1 LIHRLY
7 DSSTISFIAVDFLA
21 REVSNMPVPVGLL
34 FTGLI
39 VRTILGAAVVAA
51 LVILFW
57 KIGRLADVYAE
68 KIKK

>member
-1 LIHRLY
+1 
-7 DSSTISFIAVDFLA
+7 
-21 REVSNMPVPVGLL
+21 MPVPVGLL

-39 VRTILGAAVVAA
+39 VRTILGVAVVAA

-57 KIGRLADVYAE
+57 KIGRLADAYTE